1 MIIGGMSVQ
10 HVYYGFTLL
19 LVFIGLAFDANAIL
33 WIGGLLTLPMLIY
46 SFTKS
51 NRLFKSMGIAFLTGG
66 AMLLP
71 FSEVAIQGLPP
82 LFSNNLTLVVF
93 VAIVPLM
100 QAAIETLHYDKQVQ
114 TWLFKGAHS
123 TGKLQIKSLITTY
136 GFVPFMNLSVL
147 PLLQNTLHQHVTNVN
162 KKDLNALISKT
173 TLRGYALA
181 LVWMPM
187 EIMVVTAIGLTGQ
200 SYVSLVPY
208 LLLLSILM
216 TVIEIG
222 KNRLWQTDS
231 LSIHYEE
238 TAGRSKWSLVF
249 AIITF
254 LLLVIGIGEWL
265 NLSFIL
271 TVVLLIPLFSLLW
284 TTFFG
289 KGNEFIKSGLSSL
302 DKQLRTGI
310 HPFIVLFVSLGWF
323 TGILNQTELL
333 SYVQEPLFQL
343 GEQPAILL
351 AIIPISFYVLA
362 MVGIHPIATM
372 VLVHEV
378 IGQILLPT
386 MPIALTVMYIV
397 SALATFTISPYG
409 IVVTM
414 TARHTEQNPYRI
426 MLTNLPF
433 AILFAALAIGVLL
446 LMQ

>member
-1 MIIGGMSVQ
+1 MQ
-10 HVYYGFTLL
+10 HVYYGFTLF

-66 AMLLP
+66 AILLP
-71 FSEVAIQGLPP
+71 FSDMAIQGLPP

-93 VAIVPLM
+93 VAVVPLM

-123 TGKLQIKSLITTY
+123 TGKLQTKSLVTTY

-222 KNRLWQTDS
+222 KNRLWHSDS
-231 LSIHYEE
+231 LSVHYEE
-238 TAGRSKWSLVF
+238 TAGRSKWSLVL
-249 AIITF
+249 AIIVF

-271 TVVLLIPLFSLLW
+271 TVVLLIPLFSFIW
-284 TTFFG
+284 TIFFG
-289 KGNEFIKSGLSSL
+289 KGNAFIKNGLSSL

-323 TGILNQTELL
+323 TGILNHTELL

-343 GEQPAILL
+343 GDQPAILL
-351 AIIPISFYVLA
+351 AIIPISFYLLA

-378 IGQILLPT
+378 IGPILLPT

>member
-1 MIIGGMSVQ
+1 MQ
-10 HVYYGFTLL
+10 RVYYGFTLL
-19 LVFIGLAFDANAIL
+19 LVFIGLAFDAYTIL

-51 NRLFKSMGIAFLTGG
+51 NRLFKSMGIAFLMGG
-66 AMLLP
+66 AILLP
-71 FSEVAIQGLPP
+71 FSEVTIQGLPP

-123 TGKLQIKSLITTY
+123 TGKLQTKSLVTTY

-208 LLLLSILM
+208 LLFLSILM

-231 LSIHYEE
+231 LSVHYEE
-238 TAGRSKWSLVF
+238 TVGRSKWSLVF
-249 AIITF
+249 AIIIF

-271 TVVLLIPLFSLLW
+271 TVVLLIPLFSFIW

-289 KGNEFIKSGLSSL
+289 KGNVFIKNGLSSL

-351 AIIPISFYVLA
+351 AIIPISFYLLA

-378 IGQILLPT
+378 IGPILLPT